1 MSAGQQQEQTRPRD
15 ARPPRDRIDAS
26 DVVVV
31 GAGVAGLSAARGL
44 ARAGLRVTVLE
55 SGDRVGGQLRTATLD
70 GTVVDVGAE
79 SVHLGP
85 PGAAALLIEL
95 GLREGAVE
103 ARPSRTLVWTGRG
116 VRPLPDG
123 VTPTGP
129 TRLLPVLRSGL
140 LSWRG
145 LLRAGQEP
153 LRARPVPS
161 PDVAVGVFL
170 RTRFGDEV
178 VDRLVNPLLGSLH
191 GGDVDRLG
199 VAGAAPQLLADV
211 NSGRSL
217 LLRRRRTAGP
227 AASVTWVGGTP
238 VLAEAL
244 ASGLDVRTGAAVTSL
259 ERVAGGCELAGEWG
273 SVRAGA
279 VVLAVPAAV
288 AAMLLRD
295 LAPEAAGVLA
305 ATRTASVATVVA
317 RYPRAALPAHLAT
330 TTGLLVPSS
339 AGTLLKAATVLSVKW
354 PHLVDDDD
362 VLLRLSAGRAQGPDV
377 TALEDGALLDRLAAD
392 LNVVTGMTAPPSSAL
407 VHRWR
412 GALAQLEVGHVGRT
426 AAARAALAVHP
437 GLLLAGASYDGLGI
451 AACARSGERAAQACL
466 VAPVAVAGR

>member
-1 MSAGQQQEQTRPRD
+1 MDVND
-15 ARPPRDRIDAS
+15 AP

-55 SGDRVGGQLRTATLD
+55 SGDRAGGQLRTATLD

-85 PGAAALLIEL
+85 PGAAALVADL

-103 ARPSRTLVWTGRG
+103 ARPSRTLVWTGRRA
-116 VRPLPDG
+116 RPLPDG

-153 LRARPVPS
+153 LRARPVLA
-161 PDVAVGVFL
+161 PDVAVGTFL
-170 RTRFGDEV
+170 RERFGDQV
-178 VDRLVNPLLGSLH
+178 VDRLVDPLLGSLH

-199 VAGAAPQLLADV
+199 VAGAAPALLADV
-211 NSGRSL
+211 HSGRSL
-217 LLRRRRTAGP
+217 LLRRRRAAGS
-227 AASVTWVGGTP
+227 AALVTWAGGTP

-244 ASGLDVRTGAAVTSL
+244 ASGLDVRTGVAVTSL
-259 ERVAGGCELAGEWG
+259 ERVAGGYELAGDWG
-273 SVRAGA
+273 SLRAGA

-288 AAMLLRD
+288 AAVLLRD
-295 LAPEAAGVLA
+295 LAPEAAGALA

-339 AGTLLKAATVLSVKW
+339 AGTLLKAATVLSAKW
-354 PHLVDDDD
+354 PHLADGD
-362 VLLRLSAGRAQGPDV
+362 VLIRLSAGRAQGPDV
-377 TALEDGALLDRLAAD
+377 TELDDAALLDRLTAD
-392 LNVVTGMTAPPSSAL
+392 LGAVTGMTARPSSAL

-412 GALAQLEVGHVGRT
+412 GALAQLEVGHVERT

-466 VAPVAVAGR
+466 AAPVAAAGR